1 MPEVLKKQ
9 YNKSIHNTENL
20 LLTVFRSSLPAKT
33 DMFAEHHHTAFEVTM
48 VLSGSGIYSSKS
60 DEFKFSDG
68 DIFFF
73 STDEYHWIKNLSSS
87 AEFINIHFE
96 PRFIWS
102 ENFGFSNK
110 ELIKIFLNRKKNPL
124 NKIPCESSSTPAI
137 RDLIFKMENEISA
150 KKPEYETMLKIH
162 LINMLVEMIRS
173 YDGQLSQFEVSYSS
187 QSLKYMEDALNYI
200 DQHLESELTLELL
213 ADVAHMSKTYFCG
226 QFRKLNGISP
236 WEYITIKRIERAIM
250 LIESS
255 NLSRLE
261 IALKCGY
268 NNTSNFY
275 YAFKRITGKTPS
287 DYKKLSSDIL
297 TESSEQLLFNT

>member
-1 MPEVLKKQ
+1 MPEANKRQ
-9 YNKSIHNTENL
+9 YNNSIHITENS
-20 LLTVFRSSLPAKT
+20 LLTVFRSSLPVQI
-33 DMFAEHHHTAFEVTM
+33 DMFAEHHHTAFEITM
-48 VLSGSGIYSSKS
+48 VLSGSGKYSTKATQ
-60 DEFKFSDG
+60 FSFTEG

-73 STDEYHWIKNLSSS
+73 STDEFHWIENLESN

-110 ELIKIFLNRKKNPL
+110 ELIKIFFSRKKNPL
-124 NKIPCESSSTPAI
+124 NKIPNTSKVSRTI
-137 RDLIFKMENEISA
+137 RDLIFKIENEISN

-162 LINMLVEMIRS
+162 LVNILVEIIRS
-173 YDGQLSQFEVSYSS
+173 YEGHLSQIEISYSS
-187 QSLKYMEDALNYI
+187 ESLKYMEAALNYI
-200 DQHLESELTLELL
+200 DEHLDTDLTLEIL

-236 WEYITIKRIERAIM
+236 WDYITIKRIERAIA
-250 LIESS
+250 LIEST

-275 YAFKRITGKTPS
+275 YAFKRITGKAPG
-287 DYKKLSSDIL
+287 DYKKISTDVLSQRDK
-297 TESSEQLLFNT
+297 

>member
-1 MPEVLKKQ
+1 MPEV
-9 YNKSIHNTENL
+9 NKRHYDNAVHITENS
-20 LLTVFRSSLPAKT
+20 LLTVFRSSLPAQI
-33 DMFAEHHHTAFEVTM
+33 DMFEEHHHTAFEITM
-48 VLSGSGIYSSKS
+48 VLRGSGKYSTKATQ
-60 DEFKFSDG
+60 FSFTEG

-73 STDEYHWIKNLSSS
+73 STDEFHWIESLDCN

-110 ELIKIFLNRKKNPL
+110 ELIKIFFSRKKNPL
-124 NKIPCESSSTPAI
+124 NKIPNTSKTSQRI
-137 RDLIFKMENEISA
+137 GDLIFRMENEILNKEA
-150 KKPEYETMLKIH
+150 EYETILKIH
-162 LINMLVEMIRS
+162 LINILVEIIRS
-173 YDGQLSQFEVSYSS
+173 YEGHLSQFEISYSS
-187 QSLKYMEDALNYI
+187 ESLKYMEAALNYI
-200 DQHLESELTLELL
+200 DEYLDTDLTLETL

-236 WEYITIKRIERAIM
+236 WEYITIKRIERAIT

-275 YAFKRITGKTPS
+275 YAFKRVTGKTPG
-287 DYKKLSSDIL
+287 DYKKISTDVL
-297 TESSEQLLFNT
+297 TERSK

>member
-1 MPEVLKKQ
+1 MINTPEINKKQ
-9 YNKSIHNTENL
+9 YNNSIHITENS
-20 LLTVFRSSLPAKT
+20 LLTVFRSSLPVQN
-33 DMFAEHHHTAFEVTM
+33 DMFAEHHHTAFEITM
-48 VLSGSGIYSSKS
+48 VLSGSGKYSTKATQFNFT
-60 DEFKFSDG
+60 EG

-73 STDEYHWIKNLSSS
+73 STDEFHWIESLESN

-96 PRFIWS
+96 PRYIWS

-110 ELIKIFLNRKKNPL
+110 ELIKIFFSRKKNPL
-124 NKIPCESSSTPAI
+124 NKIPNTSEVSQII
-137 RDLIFKMENEISA
+137 RDLMFRIEKEIST

-162 LINMLVEMIRS
+162 LVNILVEIIRS
-173 YDGQLSQFEVSYSS
+173 YEGQLSQFEISYSTE
-187 QSLKYMEDALNYI
+187 SLKYMEAALNYI
-200 DQHLESELTLELL
+200 DEYLDTELTLEVL

-250 LIESS
+250 LIEST

-275 YAFKRITGKTPS
+275 YAFKRITGKTPG
-287 DYKKLSSDIL
+287 DYKKISTDIL
-297 TESSEQLLFNT
+297 PKRSK

>member
-1 MPEVLKKQ
+1 MPEFHKKQ
-9 YNKSIHNTENL
+9 YNKSIHITENSL
-20 LLTVFRSSLPAKT
+20 LSVFRSSLPAKT
-33 DMFAEHHHTAFEVTM
+33 DMFAEHHHTAFEITM
-48 VLSGSGIYSSKS
+48 VLSGSGIYSTKLT
-60 DEFKFSDG
+60 EFNFSSG

-73 STDEYHWIKNLSSS
+73 STDEIHWIENLDCN

-110 ELIKIFLNRKKNPL
+110 ELIKIFFSRKKNPL
-124 NKIPCESSSTPAI
+124 NKISNKSATAHVI
-137 RDLIFKMENEISA
+137 RDLIFKMEDEISG
-150 KKPEYETMLKIH
+150 KKPEYETMLKIS
-162 LINMLVEMIRS
+162 LVNILVEMIRS
-173 YDGQLSQFEVSYSS
+173 YDGQLSQFEISYSS
-187 QSLKYMEDALNYI
+187 QSLKYMEAALNYI
-200 DQHLESELTLELL
+200 DEHLDSDLTLETL

-236 WEYITIKRIERAIM
+236 WEYITIKRIERAIT

-275 YAFKRITGKTPS
+275 YAFRRVTGKTPG
-287 DYKKLSSDIL
+287 DYKKISSDVL
-297 TESSEQLLFNT
+297 TKGAE

>member
-1 MPEVLKKQ
+1 MAETLKKQ
-9 YNKSIHNTENL
+9 INDLNYTSEKL
-20 LLTVFRSSLPAKT
+20 LLTVFRSFLPAQK
-33 DMFAEHHHTAFEVTM
+33 DMFAEHHHTAFEITM
-48 VLSGSGIYSSKS
+48 VLSGSGTYITKS
-60 DEFKFSDG
+60 TQFSFTAG

-73 STDEYHWIKNLSSS
+73 STDEFHWIRNLDSD

-110 ELIKIFLNRKKNPL
+110 ELIKIFFNRKKNPI
-124 NKIPCESSSTPAI
+124 NKIQNSTDTANI
-137 RDLIFKMENEISA
+137 IHDIIFKMESEFKDN
-150 KKPEYETMLKIH
+150 KPEFETMLKIY
-162 LINMLVEMIRS
+162 LINILVEIIRS
-173 YDGQLSQFEVSYSS
+173 YEGQLSQFELSYSS
-187 QSLKYMEDALNYI
+187 ESLKYMETALNYI
-200 DQHLESELTLELL
+200 DEHLESDLTLEML

-226 QFRKLNGISP
+226 QFKKLNGISP
-236 WEYITIKRIERAIM
+236 WEYITIKRIEKAIT

-275 YAFKRITGKTPS
+275 YAFKRVTGKTPG
-287 DYKKLSSDIL
+287 DYKKVSTDIL
-297 TESSEQLLFNT
+297 AERSK